1 MTDFYVTLPSNVPNA
16 PFHNTT
22 SRYVTRLPEVL
33 QLQRDE
39 WVVALTDLVYPH
51 SFVNVGR
58 PLHYW
63 IHFKGGR
70 QPIRVT
76 FPAADYSNLEGV
88 ISALNNQVH
97 TRMKRSAVDN
107 VIEENLKKAKREMP
121 KEEKES
127 ILAILN
133 EKEKMKS
140 AQKTP
145 VIQSTEAVKQSP
157 VPTPTSVPT
166 PPVPPPKKI
175 EEEKKTTPAPKKIDE
190 KKIDEKKVELK
201 EEKQTEQTKIEPK
214 QEKKVEEKKTEQK
227 EEKKVDEKKPDVI
240 KKPPLKK
247 PEEPKP
253 VIALSPEMKQSMA
266 EYAAIA
272 NNVLNRPNDA
282 TTYRNMMEEFERI
295 RSLVSVDKPDYDT
308 NQYLGFT
315 VQDGK
320 VKINFLNPAEVLF
333 VEFDKACGYFLG
345 FEDTIVR
352 ESSVAPH
359 KVDFFGDVSVIYLYS
374 DLVDPIIVGN
384 RKSNLLSVIPCTG
397 KYGSIIYYTVP
408 NPRYVPLINS
418 NIDSIRIELLT
429 DGGDPIPFSWGTTIA
444 VLHFKKI
451 K

>member
-175 EEEKKTTPAPKKIDE
+175 EEEKKTTPAPKKIED

-201 EEKQTEQTKIEPK
+201 EEKQTEQKKIEPK

-253 VIALSPEMKQSMA
+253 VIALNPEMKQSMA

-272 NNVLNRPNDA
+272 NNDLNRPNDA
-282 TTYRNMMEEFERI
+282 TTYRNMMEEFE
-295 RSLVSVDKPDYDT
+295 L
-308 NQYLGFT
+308 
-315 VQDGK
+315 QDGK

-429 DGGDPIPFSWGTTIA
+429 DGGDPILFSWGTTIA